1 MTQAEEPLLLES
13 APLAW
18 RLAPDL
24 CRKDAASG
32 ESCAWIHGF
41 WQYLRLL
48 GLASTPSLHVGFFS
62 AALASLARGTRAPRV
77 LISGAADYS
86 MLARVLD
93 AYRAHGVQPEI
104 TVVDRCET
112 PLMLNQWFAE
122 RAEAEITTRLCDI
135 LDFADA
141 RPYDVVCTH
150 SFLSEFPRDCWPRLV
165 GKWREL
171 LRPGGAAITINRVR
185 PGSGQAPNQ
194 FTPEQVGAF
203 RAAVREKAATLP
215 GGAGADPGLL
225 AQAAETYASRRRTW
239 AAQSREHLVAL
250 FETAGFRI
258 ESLSLGAVA
267 SGQPD
272 GVSGPTTPGSADYAR
287 IVAIGR

>member
-18 RLAPDL
+18 RLAPGL
-24 CRKDAASG
+24 CRKDPASG

-48 GLASTPSLHVGFFS
+48 GLASTPSLHVSFFS
-62 AALASLARGTRAPRV
+62 DALASLARGSAAPRV

-86 MLARVLD
+86 MLARVLG
-93 AYRAHGVQPEI
+93 AYRARGFQPEI
-104 TVVDRCET
+104 TVVDQCET
-112 PLMLNQWFAE
+112 PLMLNRWFAE
-122 RAEAEITTRLCDI
+122 RAGAEIATRLCDI
-135 LDFADA
+135 FDYSEA

-150 SFLSEFPRDCWPRLV
+150 SFLSEFPRDRWPRLV

-185 PGSGQAPNQ
+185 PASGPAPNQ
-194 FTPEQVGAF
+194 FTPGQTETF
-203 RAAVREKAATLP
+203 RAAVVAGAPTLP
-215 GGAGADPGLL
+215 EAAAADPALL
-225 AQAAETYASRRRTW
+225 EQAAVTYSSRRRTW
-239 AAQSREHLVAL
+239 PAQSREHLVAL
-250 FETAGFRI
+250 FENAGFRI

-267 SGQPD
+267 GGTP
-272 GVSGPTTPGSADYAR
+272 GGISGPTTPGSADYAR
-287 IVAIGR
+287 IVASRR